1 MALPQWSALLLSLV
15 LLCIAALKVSGQR
28 GSAAVDGD
36 DDGPSPLPLSA
47 LLAPLAQFPLPRS
60 APPFR
65 CENVGYLRE
74 HVPAAF
80 VLDGVCDC
88 CDGSDERVAHG
99 QHPFFPQLQPQQT
112 SAEAAAAAPAKA
124 ADDGDGG
131 GGWFGGFF
139 ASSDDD
145 AASSSRAGDA
155 NAGFSPCANTC
166 SSRASTFLSDL
177 EARISEYSAGVEAKN
192 ARLRTQLPSKL
203 RVLNSAALASQ
214 GRVESARAEFHEA
227 RVSHERAGGSQHGGG
242 TQATM
247 ERIRRAEY
255 FGQRAQQEL
264 EHFAWLLGKPVPL
277 HGQPPLK
284 DGSRAMRPPAPV
296 GPYKEWLLLW
306 DTCLEYAWPQRR
318 FGAFGEQRDWYLMTL
333 CPLANATQTA
343 MKKPPAREGH
353 DWREGTPVAA
363 PVAPPPLHSSAPVAT
378 TEEVAS
384 AAISNEKAADDD
396 TTEEEEEEEEEQSWV
411 LGWWQGVLEQKKE
424 REPADS
430 AEFDN
435 TDAAA
440 TEEEEETTAVAPAA
454 NGKQKKKKKAAKMK
468 LKTMAA
474 ASAPSPSSAE
484 PAGSVVASSPSEPR
498 FSLPL
503 RQGESCWQVGPRQV
517 SVEARCASVDRITHV
532 KEDGKCKYTFGLD
545 TPAACDQSYLQ
556 VLKQQLK
563 EHKAWFA
570 RRPPP
575 TTPPPSREQ
584 LLHEDL

>member
-1 MALPQWSALLLSLV
+1 MALSQRLAWLLSL
-15 LLCIAALKVSGQR
+15 LLCFAALKVLGQR
-28 GSAAVDGD
+28 NTDGGD
-36 DDGPSPLPLSA
+36 DGSPAALSLSA

-88 CDGSDERVAHG
+88 CDGSDERVAQG

-112 SAEAAAAAPAKA
+112 SAEVAAAAAPAKA
-124 ADDGDGG
+124 ADDGDSG

-145 AASSSRAGDA
+145 AAASTRAGDDD
-155 NAGFSPCANTC
+155 AGFSPCANTC

-177 EARISEYSAGVEAKN
+177 EARIAEYSAGVEAKN

-203 RVLNSAALASQ
+203 RLLNSAALASQ
-214 GRVESARAEFHEA
+214 GRVESARAEFQEA

-277 HGQPPLK
+277 HGQPPQK

-363 PVAPPPLHSSAPVAT
+363 PVTPPPLHSSPPVAA
-378 TEEVAS
+378 TEEGAS
-384 AAISNEKAADDD
+384 AAVSNEKAADDD
-396 TTEEEEEEEEEQSWV
+396 TTEEDEEEQSWV

-424 REPADS
+424 REPES
-430 AEFDN
+430 AEFDDNNN
-435 TDAAA
+435 TAAA
-440 TEEEEETTAVAPAA
+440 AAEEEEENEQTAAT
-454 NGKQKKKKKAAKMK
+454 NGKQKKKKKAAKK
-468 LKTMAA
+468 KQKVTA
-474 ASAPSPSSAE
+474 APSPSFAE

-517 SVEARCASVDRITHV
+517 SVEARCASVDRITSV
-532 KEDGKCKYTFGLD
+532 KEDGKCKYTFALD
-545 TPAACDQSYLQ
+545 TPAACDQNYLQ
-556 VLKQQLK
+556 VLRQQLK